1 MTGPRSEPSNEI
13 PHYLRIKERIL
24 SLIVEGKL
32 KPGDRVYSESELV
45 TSFGVSRMTANRALR
60 ELMFEGVLTRCAG
73 LGTFV
78 AAQRQDVDL
87 LQIRNIAD
95 EISARGHSHAAEVLA
110 ADRIKAD
117 RRIAQALDLPSGTE
131 VMHTLIVPEHVWS
144 KVADP
149 SKEANETPV
158 GSGPFTEVVV
168 FENQIYALGA
178 NPNYW
183 QEGKPYI
190 KGLRFPAYPSNDAAQ
205 LALLSGEVDWAGNF
219 VPDIENT
226 YVAKGAG
233 NYGYWFPGTGD
244 TIMLFLNTTK
254 APFDNVDV
262 RKAISKAIEPSVLRR
277 PKRSATR
284 PDTTMPTA
292 MMRPPQI
299 WMTRKS
305 AASRSEYSLIHDSG
319 NTVTRWNRA

>member
-1 MTGPRSEPSNEI
+1 MTGPRCEPSNDI

-117 RRIAQALDLPSGTE
+117 RRIAEALDLPSGTE
-131 VMHTLIVPEHVWS
+131 VMHTLIVHRENGQPIQVEERYVNPAVAPHYLTNDFSTITPNEYLTRVAPITEFEHFVEAIKPDAGIRSLLGVKADQPCLRVFRRTWS
-144 KVADP
+144 G
-149 SKEANETPV
+149 ELV
-158 GSGPFTEVVV
+158 GTC
-168 FENQIYALGA
+168 
-178 NPNYW
+178 
-183 QEGKPYI
+183 
-190 KGLRFPAYPSNDAAQ
+190 
-205 LALLSGEVDWAGNF
+205 ALLTYPGNKYRLEARSGKSRQ
-219 VPDIENT
+219 T
-226 YVAKGAG
+226 QGA
-233 NYGYWFPGTGD
+233 FLGD
-244 TIMLFLNTTK
+244 K
-254 APFDNVDV
+254 QA
-262 RKAISKAIEPSVLRR
+262 
-277 PKRSATR
+277 
-284 PDTTMPTA
+284 
-292 MMRPPQI
+292 
-299 WMTRKS
+299 
-305 AASRSEYSLIHDSG
+305 
-319 NTVTRWNRA
+319 